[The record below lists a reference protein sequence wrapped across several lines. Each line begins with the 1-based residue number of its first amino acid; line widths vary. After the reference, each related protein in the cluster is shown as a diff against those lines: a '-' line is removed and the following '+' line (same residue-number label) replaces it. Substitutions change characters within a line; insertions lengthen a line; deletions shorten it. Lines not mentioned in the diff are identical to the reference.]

1 MGFLVTGVEP
11 GSIAEEIGIQPGD
24 TITAMGGEPLLD
36 YIDYLFF
43 SAKEEL
49 TLTVETAGGETF
61 EAEIEKDAEE
71 MLGISFAG
79 DGFGKKRSCHNKC
92 IFCFVDQLPKGMRKT
107 LYFKDDDW
115 RMSFVMGN
123 YITLTNVNEAE
134 FERILR
140 RKTSPLYISVHATDD
155 DVRAYML
162 SQPKGRGIMERLR
175 RLKDAGIHFECQAV
189 LVGGVNDGP
198 VLEKT
203 IRDLETLYPYAESLA
218 LVPLGL
224 TGHREGLKQLAPID
238 KKCAEGILDIAEKW
252 QGHFLKKYGTR
263 FVFGADE
270 LYIKAGRPIPA
281 YETYE
286 DFKQMEDGVGLL
298 RYLTDETRRALA
310 AFEGVSRHRE
320 ISIATGVDAAP
331 YIAALAGECGK
342 KLDVRVHVYPI
353 RNEFFGETI
362 TVTGLLTGG
371 DIISQLRGKAL
382 GEKLYVSSCMLR
394 DRENVFLD
402 DLTKEEVSR
411 ALGVPLGTIDNEG
424 EDFVRALAG
433 CGED

>member
-1 MGFLVTGVEP
+1 MSGFC
-11 GSIAEEIGIQPGD
+11 
-24 TITAMGGEPLLD
+24 GE
-36 YIDYLFF
+36 
-43 SAKEEL
+43 KHR
-49 TLTVETAGGETF
+49 
-61 EAEIEKDAEE
+61 
-71 MLGISFAG
+71 
-79 DGFGKKRSCHNKC
+79 RS
-92 IFCFVDQLPKGMRKT
+92 
-107 LYFKDDDW
+107 
-115 RMSFVMGN
+115 
-123 YITLTNVNEAE
+123 
-134 FERILR
+134 
-140 RKTSPLYISVHATDD
+140 YISVHATDD

-175 RLKDAGIHFECQAV
+175 RLRDVGIHFECQAV

-298 RYLTDETRRALA
+298 RYLTDETRRALPRLKGYPGIGRFPLPPA
-310 AFEGVSRHRE
+310 WMLHPISRRWPRNAE
-320 ISIATGVDAAP
+320 KSWTCACMSIPSEMCFSGRP
-331 YIAALAGECGK
+331 
-342 KLDVRVHVYPI
+342 
-353 RNEFFGETI
+353 
-362 TVTGLLTGG
+362 
-371 DIISQLRGKAL
+371 
-382 GEKLYVSSCMLR
+382 
-394 DRENVFLD
+394 
-402 DLTKEEVSR
+402 SR
-411 ALGVPLGTIDNEG
+411 SPAS
-424 EDFVRALAG
+424 
-433 CGED
+433 

>member
-1 MGFLVTGVEP
+1 
-11 GSIAEEIGIQPGD
+11 
-24 TITAMGGEPLLD
+24 
-36 YIDYLFF
+36 
-43 SAKEEL
+43 
-49 TLTVETAGGETF
+49 
-61 EAEIEKDAEE
+61 
-71 MLGISFAG
+71 
-79 DGFGKKRSCHNKC
+79 
-92 IFCFVDQLPKGMRKT
+92 
-107 LYFKDDDW
+107 
-115 RMSFVMGN
+115 MSFVMGN

-134 FERILR
+134 FER
-140 RKTSPLYISVHATDD
+140 TSAAENIVRIYISVHATDD

-175 RLKDAGIHFECQAV
+175 RLRNAGIHFECQAV

-203 IRDLETLYPYAESLA
+203 IRDLEALYPYAESLA

-298 RYLTDETRRALA
+298 RYLTDETLRALA

-320 ISIATGVDAAP
+320 ISIASGVDAG
-331 YIAALAGECGK
+331 ALYRGAGRGMRK

-371 DIISQLRGKAL
+371 DIIFQLRGKAL
-382 GEKLYVSSCMLR
+382 GEKLYVSSCMY
-394 DRENVFLD
+394 
-402 DLTKEEVSR
+402 
-411 ALGVPLGTIDNEG
+411 
-424 EDFVRALAG
+424 AG
-433 CGED
+433 PERTYF